1 MLRHGRFL
9 AYVGELGR
17 TQTNTPGDRDA
28 PWMLWYLRAT
38 MREIGLPAALLDG
51 SYRQALL
58 AATFKDEI
66 DGPHGQLAYNRHN
79 IERAHEVDHFLHRL
93 GIGCFVLTSMIL
105 TIFLALF
112 GLDRMAAT
120 APIEALLFAAKPF
133 LTFLSAG
140 LPALGA
146 AVAGIRVHGDFE
158 ESGNR
163 SARTLDQLA
172 GLSDDYARTAKGD
185 ASLDDSAELLIATAR
200 VLSEDIA
207 AWQDLYG
214 RKRLTLPA

>member
-1 MLRHGRFL
+1 
-9 AYVGELGR
+9 
-17 TQTNTPGDRDA
+17 
-28 PWMLWYLRAT
+28 
-38 MREIGLPAALLDG
+38 
-51 SYRQALL
+51 
-58 AATFKDEI
+58 
-66 DGPHGQLAYNRHN
+66 
-79 IERAHEVDHFLHRL
+79 
-93 GIGCFVLTSMIL
+93 VLTSVIL
-105 TIFLALF
+105 TVFLALF

-120 APIEALLFAAKPF
+120 APIETFLFAAKPF

-158 ESGNR
+158 ESANR

-185 ASLDDSAELLIATAR
+185 ASLDDAADLLIATAR

>member
-1 MLRHGRFL
+1 M
-9 AYVGELGR
+9 
-17 TQTNTPGDRDA
+17 
-28 PWMLWYLRAT
+28 
-38 MREIGLPAALLDG
+38 
-51 SYRQALL
+51 
-58 AATFKDEI
+58 
-66 DGPHGQLAYNRHN
+66 
-79 IERAHEVDHFLHRL
+79 
-93 GIGCFVLTSMIL
+93 
-105 TIFLALF
+105 
-112 GLDRMAAT
+112 
-120 APIEALLFAAKPF
+120 
-133 LTFLSAG
+133 
-140 LPALGA
+140 
-146 AVAGIRVHGDFE
+146 HGDFE

>member
-1 MLRHGRFL
+1 
-9 AYVGELGR
+9 
-17 TQTNTPGDRDA
+17 
-28 PWMLWYLRAT
+28 
-38 MREIGLPAALLDG
+38 
-51 SYRQALL
+51 
-58 AATFKDEI
+58 
-66 DGPHGQLAYNRHN
+66 
-79 IERAHEVDHFLHRL
+79 
-93 GIGCFVLTSMIL
+93 VLTSVIL
-105 TIFLALF
+105 AVFLALF
-112 GLDRMAAT
+112 LLDRAIGS
-120 APIEALLFAAKPF
+120 APIGSLLLAVQPL

-158 ESGNR
+158 ASVRR

-172 GLSDDYARTAKGD
+172 ELSDEYTSMTKGEAD
-185 ASLDDSAELLIATAR
+185 LDDTAELLIATAR

>member
-1 MLRHGRFL
+1 M
-9 AYVGELGR
+9 
-17 TQTNTPGDRDA
+17 
-28 PWMLWYLRAT
+28 
-38 MREIGLPAALLDG
+38 
-51 SYRQALL
+51 
-58 AATFKDEI
+58 
-66 DGPHGQLAYNRHN
+66 
-79 IERAHEVDHFLHRL
+79 
-93 GIGCFVLTSMIL
+93 
-105 TIFLALF
+105 
-112 GLDRMAAT
+112 
-120 APIEALLFAAKPF
+120 LLFAAKPF

-158 ESGNR
+158 ESANR

-172 GLSDDYARTAKGD
+172 GLSDDYARTTKRS
-185 ASLDDSAELLIATAR
+185 ASLDDTTELLIATAR